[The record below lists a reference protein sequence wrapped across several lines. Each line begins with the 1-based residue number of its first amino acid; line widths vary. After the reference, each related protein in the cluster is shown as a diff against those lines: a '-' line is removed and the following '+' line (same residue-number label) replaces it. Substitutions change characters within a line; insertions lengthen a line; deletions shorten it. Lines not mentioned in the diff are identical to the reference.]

1 LRAKKRTTAEIVKG
15 SKAKT
20 FGKFIGSVYP
30 GAMNKTVAGIENI
43 EYLNAGFISF
53 FGTLKYY

>member
-1 LRAKKRTTAEIVKG
+1 MAEIVKG

-43 EYLNAGFISF
+43 AYLNAGFNSF
-53 FGTLKYY
+53 FGTFKYY